1 MALPNVLQRVLDWL
15 HAGYPEGVPQQDYY
29 PLLAFLTRQMST
41 DDVVEVVGALKEE
54 REVPE
59 DRPPSED
66 VREALEAV
74 TNSQVLEEDIRRIEE
89 YLRNRGWESES
100 PSDG

>member
-15 HAGYPEGVPQQDYY
+15 HAGYPKGVPQQDYY

-41 DDVVEVVGALKEE
+41 EEVVEVVGALKAEQ
-54 REVPE
+54 EVPE
-59 DRPPSED
+59 DRPASDD

-74 TNSQVLEEDIRRIEE
+74 TNSRVLEVDIRRIEE
-89 YLRNRGWESES
+89 YLRNLGWQRE
-100 PSDG
+100 PTTDG